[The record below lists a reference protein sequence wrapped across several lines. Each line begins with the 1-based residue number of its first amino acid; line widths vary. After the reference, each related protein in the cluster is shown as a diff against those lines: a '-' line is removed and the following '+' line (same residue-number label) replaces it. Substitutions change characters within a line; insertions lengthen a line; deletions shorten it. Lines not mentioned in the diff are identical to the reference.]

1 MRILLFLI
9 LVGLFNLNAEK
20 LKPYIL
26 GVTSEKE
33 IDTLKNELE
42 ETLKSSGFNVLGEYV
57 PANDNNRLLIVI
69 TSSEL
74 IAAVEEVGG
83 LTGFAAALRIA
94 LTKEDGKINV
104 SYTNPQYWGNAYF
117 RDDFKKVNSNFAK
130 LTSNLEKV
138 MKEAGTFIGQPFGS
152 EEGLDV
158 DDIQDYQY
166 MFGMPDFDD
175 TVELEDFDS
184 YETAI
189 KKIDKSFFKGVLN
202 VKKVYEIEIPGKE
215 LKLYGVALK
224 GENGENSF
232 LPKIDGKSPKATAFL
247 PYEFLV
253 KGKEVHMLHGRFRI
267 ALSFPDLSMG
277 TFMKISSTPGDIEEM
292 LESVVK

>member
-1 MRILLFLI
+1 MRILLILI
-9 LVGLFNLNAEK
+9 LIGLFNLNAEK

-33 IDTLKNELE
+33 IDTLKDELK

-57 PANDNNRLLIVI
+57 PANDNNRFLIVV
-69 TSSEL
+69 TSNEL
-74 IAAVEEVGG
+74 IDAVEKVGD

-94 LTKEDGKINV
+94 LTKEDGKINI

-117 RDDFKKVNSNFAK
+117 RDDFEKVNSNFTK
-130 LTSNLEKV
+130 LASNLEKV
-138 MKEAGTFIGQPFGS
+138 MKEAGTFIGQPFGA
-152 EEGLDV
+152 EEGLDT

-184 YETAI
+184 YEAAI
-189 KKIDKSFFKGVLN
+189 KKIDESFLKGVLN

-277 TFMKISSTPGDIEEM
+277 TFMKISSTPGDIEDL